1 MMASEKERVRRF
13 VRDQLRAEPDLSTLT
28 RGILRR
34 RYLAFAC
41 RQSLSPDAK
50 HFMKRVVQEELMKMQ
65 VQYLKLSHRLYMYI
79 FVLDIY
85 EGIIFM
91 THFPVYVINPPPQ
104 EDNDDGESELEI
116 EKVLKKRKREN
127 DEVVNGDEDES
138 TTKKSRHQS
147 NSSSD
152 LEDDCK
158 TGGEKSEEEQQA
170 KFAHSGS
177 EDEEREVEKL
187 PQKTSGN
194 GKRQSSSEDPSDGE
208 LMDSEKDG
216 EESTCDDDPKEMVN
230 RKASAAKKGET
241 KSSGSHQGKK
251 TGVDRASENN
261 CISGNSSTDA
271 SGTDDEK
278 ETEAENTQD
287 NKRISAKK
295 ESTRSRKGDD
305 KAVVRLKRYIAICG
319 VRRNYKKLL
328 DGCHTVNA
336 KVAVLKKELQD
347 LGVSGHLSI
356 QKCKKIRKKREKA
369 QEVAELD
376 ISNIIETEGRPR
388 RRAAWQ
394 EQPEPRSSSYARTL
408 SSDSDSNEENAGP
421 KGRRRAANWANL
433 QGIISDNT
441 ESE

>member
-50 HFMKRVVQEELMKMQ
+50 HFMKQVVQEELMKMQ
-65 VQYLKLSHRLYMYI
+65 
-79 FVLDIY
+79 
-85 EGIIFM
+85 
-91 THFPVYVINPPPQ
+91 
-104 EDNDDGESELEI
+104 DNDDGESELEI

-170 KFAHSGS
+170 KSAHSGS

-241 KSSGSHQGKK
+241 KSSGSHQ
-251 TGVDRASENN
+251 
-261 CISGNSSTDA
+261 
-271 SGTDDEK
+271 DDEK

-347 LGVSGHLSI
+347 LGVSGHLSV